1 MDDVEGARS
10 FHVEGSSYDSFMGR
24 YSRSLATAFMDAVGV
39 HPGGVALDVGCGP
52 GALVSALV
60 TRLGPDAVLA
70 CDPSPSFV
78 EECGRRHPDVVVR
91 VGRAEAVPFDTCAFD
106 YVLAQLVLHFVTDP
120 SAAAAEFVRVAKPG
134 GVVGAC
140 VWEFHD
146 GMEMLRKFWD
156 AALALDPDAPD
167 EARTLRFGRE
177 GEIAELLDAAGLID
191 VTETTLHVT
200 STYSGFDEL
209 WAGFSAGIGPAG
221 TYCVALPADARHR
234 LQHRLFQQLGE
245 PPGPFTLSAVA
256 RAAHGRTPDSAIDPS
271 GPHRRQPG

>member
-10 FHVEGSSYDSFMGR
+10 FHVTGSSYDSFMGR
-24 YSRSLATAFMDAVGV
+24 YSVPLATSFVDAVDV
-39 HPGGVALDVGCGP
+39 RPGGVALDVGCGP
-52 GALVSALV
+52 GALVDALV
-60 TRLGPDAVLA
+60 TKLGPSSVFA
-70 CDPSPSFV
+70 CDPSPSFA
-78 EECGRRHPDVVVR
+78 EECSRRHPDVVVR
-91 VGRAEAVPFDTCAFD
+91 VGRAESLPFDTNAFD
-106 YVLAQLVLHFVTDP
+106 YVLAQLVLHFVSDP

-146 GMEMLRKFWD
+146 GMEMLRQFWD

-177 GEIAELLDAAGLID
+177 GEIADVLDGAGLTD
-191 VTETTLHVT
+191 LSETTLHVA

-209 WAGFSAGIGPAG
+209 WSGFLAGVGPAG
-221 TYCVALPADARHR
+221 TYCVALPPDARQR
-234 LQHRLFQQLGE
+234 LQQRLFEQLGE

-256 RAAHGRTPDSAIDPS
+256 RVAYGRTPTRPLATADQ
-271 GPHRRQPG
+271 R